1 MLGVSKRGRMRFG
14 GGEKVGG
21 MVGGCGGL
29 ERMDLWFE
37 LDRRMSVKGWN
48 RRTWSSFYEG

>member
-1 MLGVSKRGRMRFG
+1 MRFG

-21 MVGGCGGL
+21 MVGRCGGL